1 MCLFFGQWPVLQ
13 YEAPSLRP
21 VWPMQRKGFPHYS
34 TALLDVEAEGDNVAV
49 LGEVLFPLEAKTAC
63 RFGGG

>member
-1 MCLFFGQWPVLQ
+1 
-13 YEAPSLRP
+13 
-21 VWPMQRKGFPHYS
+21 MQRKGFPHYS